1 MNIQIAL
8 TILRWFMHVF
18 HLNRNSLTHTT
29 ASASTLRSNLFIQI
43 HPELIALGTSPI
55 AKLQIHLFISPLQ
68 LVSFQLEY
76 LGHIPFVVSLSK
88 SKTSMQLHETISF
101 VIKYI
106 MVQSFLKRKLSTL
119 FSKKAI
125 AKNFL
130 EIWKKFYLE
139 QQKISLDSQHFS
151 GQFWLKLHKRTPLV
165 PWYLEPMI

>member
-1 MNIQIAL
+1 MY
-8 TILRWFMHVF
+8 VF

-88 SKTSMQLHETISF
+88 SKTSIQLGKT
-101 VIKYI
+101 
-106 MVQSFLKRKLSTL
+106 LTLLLS
-119 FSKKAI
+119 SK
-125 AKNFL
+125 
-130 EIWKKFYLE
+130 
-139 QQKISLDSQHFS
+139 
-151 GQFWLKLHKRTPLV
+151 
-165 PWYLEPMI
+165 